1 MFLTTLKMIEIEP
14 SHQARQPSAATL
26 GAGDNG
32 PDCGPSPTLNSGE
45 LLGGKRA
52 ITIEHEGTQYVLRAT
67 RNGKLILTK

>member
-1 MFLTTLKMIEIEP
+1 MTEIEP
-14 SHQARQPSAATL
+14 SHEARQPSAATL
-26 GAGDNG
+26 GVSNG
-32 PDCGPSPTLNSGE
+32 GPGCGPSPTLNSGE

>member
-1 MFLTTLKMIEIEP
+1 MTTIEP
-14 SHQARQPSAATL
+14 RHQAHLPSAATI
-26 GAGDNG
+26 GAGDDG
-32 PDCGPSPTLNSGE
+32 RGCSPSPTLNSGE

>member
-1 MFLTTLKMIEIEP
+1 MFLTAFKMIEIEP
-14 SHQARQPSAATL
+14 RHEARQPSAATL
-26 GAGDNG
+26 GAGDDG
-32 PDCGPSPTLNSGE
+32 PGCGPSPTLNSGE

>member
-1 MFLTTLKMIEIEP
+1 MFLTTVKMIEIEP
-14 SHQARQPSAATL
+14 RHEARQPSAATL
-26 GAGDNG
+26 GAGDDG
-32 PDCGPSPTLNSGE
+32 PGCSPSPTLNSGE

>member
-1 MFLTTLKMIEIEP
+1 MFLTTVKMIEIEP
-14 SHQARQPSAATL
+14 RHEARQPSAATL

-32 PDCGPSPTLNSGE
+32 PGCSPSPTLNSGE

-67 RNGKLILTK
+67 RKGKLVLTK

>member
-1 MFLTTLKMIEIEP
+1 MFLTTFKMIEIEP

-26 GAGDNG
+26 GVSNVG
-32 PDCGPSPTLNSGE
+32 PGCGPSPTLNSGE